1 MRVPAEQM
9 DDSEPA
15 HSTGAATPQN
25 ANPAKTTLPHVE
37 TGVLYQCAQWRD
49 AGLDAALICRAAAAA
64 VRAVSPDVDQEYELT
79 VLLTS
84 DSEARSLNCKWRGKD
99 RPANVLS
106 FPLCSKA
113 GQCGHLRLLGDV
125 VLAFETVAGEA
136 RDSGLP
142 LSDHVVH
149 LVVHG
154 VLHLLGYDH
163 QSEGQAVIMED
174 LERRVLAGLGLSDPY
189 AMAPAPQ
196 SESV

>member
-15 HSTGAATPQN
+15 QNTGAATPPDPV
-25 ANPAKTTLPHVE
+25 AAETMLPNVE
-37 TGVLYQCAQWRD
+37 TGVLYRCAHWRD
-49 AGLDAALICRAAAAA
+49 ADLDTALIGRAAAAA
-64 VRAVSPDVDQEYELT
+64 VRAAIGDQAQEYELT

-84 DSEARSLNCKWRGKD
+84 DAEARALNLKWRGKD

-106 FPLCSKA
+106 FPLSDEA
-113 GQCGHLRLLGDV
+113 GQCGHVRLLGDV

-136 RDSGLP
+136 RNSGLP
-142 LSDHVVH
+142 LSDHATH

-163 QSEGQAVIMED
+163 QSDSQADIMED
-174 LERRVLAGLGLSDPY
+174 LERRVLAGLGLADPY
-189 AMAPAPQ
+189 EMARELR
-196 SESV
+196 SEDA

>member
-15 HSTGAATPQN
+15 HSTRAAPPHARLAAETV
-25 ANPAKTTLPHVE
+25 LPNVE
-37 TGVLYQCAQWRD
+37 TGVLYRSAQWRD
-49 AGLDAALICRAAAAA
+49 AGLDEARICRAAEAAIWA
-64 VRAVSPDVDQEYELT
+64 ATGDESQEYELT

-84 DSEARSLNCKWRGKD
+84 DAEARDLNLQWRGKD
-99 RPANVLS
+99 GPTNVLS
-106 FPLCSKA
+106 FPLCSEA

-125 VLAFETVAGEA
+125 VLAYETVAGEA

-142 LSDHVVH
+142 LDDHATH

-163 QSEGQAVIMED
+163 QSDAEADIMEN
-174 LERRVLAGLGLSDPY
+174 LECKVLAGLGIADPY
-189 AMAPAPQ
+189 ALARRSQ
-196 SESV
+196 SEAV